1 MKSVVVYCGSKS
13 GIHPSYVDTARSLGK
28 LLAERGMTLVYGGGK
43 IGLMGVVSDSVMTA
57 GGTVIGVITKQL
69 NAIEVGSTSITEL
82 IVVETMHD
90 RKRLMCER
98 AEGSIILPGAYGTL
112 DELFEFVTWTQLD
125 IHNKPCGILNVNG
138 FYDHLIAH
146 INSLVREGFL
156 NQGHRD
162 LISVSTDVGQLL
174 ELMSAWRAAHPVP
187 EQYKLV

>member
-98 AEGSIILPGAYGTL
+98 AEGAIILPGAYGTL
-112 DELFEFVTWTQLD
+112 DELFEFVTWTQLH

-146 INSLVREGFL
+146 MNSLVREGFL
-156 NQGHRD
+156 NQRHRD